1 MTTQTLAT
9 LTAQQR
15 TFYVKNLLRRY
26 TPALQFARFA
36 TKDTVARRQGLTVN
50 WRKFSAMA
58 ALTTPLTEGVTPTGQ
73 SLAVTAITAAMQQFG
88 GFVTISDVLDFAAI
102 DPVLTETSEILGDQA
117 GLTIDVLT
125 RDVVAAGTN
134 VVFANGTARIQVGAA
149 NVLTSL
155 LIRRARRAL
164 KRNNVPPAAGG
175 DYIGFV
181 HPDGVFD
188 LTGDAAWVNAAHYA
202 GATRIFDGELGR
214 LWGVRFIETTN
225 APIWAASGAG
235 TPAADVYGTIIV
247 GRGAYGI
254 PELTGESSP
263 DIIVKQLGSA
273 GTADPLNQRATAG
286 WKVAHA
292 ARRLAEEAIV
302 RIEHGVTV

>member
-15 TFYVKNLLRRY
+15 IFYVKNLLRRY

-50 WRKFSAMA
+50 WRRFSAMA

-102 DPVLTETSEILGDQA
+102 DPVLTEASEILGEQA

-155 LIRRARRAL
+155 LIRRARRVL

-188 LTGDAAWVNAAHYA
+188 LTGDAAWVNAANYA

-225 APIWAASGAG
+225 APVWAGQGATG
-235 TPAADVYGTIIV
+235 ADVYGTIIV

-292 ARRLAEEAIV
+292 TRRLAEEAIV
-302 RIEHGVTV
+302 RIEHGVTA

>member
-15 TFYVKNLLRRY
+15 IFYVKNLLRRY

-50 WRKFSAMA
+50 WRRFSAMA

-102 DPVLTETSEILGDQA
+102 DPVLTEASEILGDQA

-155 LIRRARRAL
+155 LIRRARRVL

-188 LTGDAAWVNAAHYA
+188 LTGDAAWVNAANYA

-225 APIWAASGAG
+225 APVWAGQGATG
-235 TPAADVYGTIIV
+235 ADVYGTIIV

-292 ARRLAEEAIV
+292 TRRLAEEAIV
-302 RIEHGVTV
+302 RIEHGVTA